1 MGCTHTHKKLKSYCF
16 TLVRNFYRLRDW
28 SKGINS
34 LQSGW
39 TYVWQL
45 CAFKVS
51 DKRQKVHR
59 SVGEVGT
66 GLGILKV
73 HPCEVHM
80 QPAWRITWPD
90 LHLLFWFITL
100 AMGPATSWNLWCLL
114 KTERRTPQGY
124 KRLPWL
130 NKWCS
135 LQDRTRR
142 LWHDSLSIHSSKL
155 EVYWV
160 IWLLYL
166 APSRTGALPL
176 FLSPAPPQEGA
187 LASARPVSN
196 SWLSCLGPSFVN
208 YGTSSIS
215 TEASRGDDRAQ
226 PSAGEWRKTSS
237 NIIWF

>member
-1 MGCTHTHKKLKSYCF
+1 MGMRRKFQSPYRADLKTASNSQQRCLECTFLYLCYLAESSPYCF

-34 LQSGW
+34 LRSGW

-100 AMGPATSWNLWCLL
+100 SMGPATSWNLWCLL

-124 KRLPWL
+124 KRLP
-130 NKWCS
+130 
-135 LQDRTRR
+135 
-142 LWHDSLSIHSSKL
+142 
-155 EVYWV
+155 
-160 IWLLYL
+160 
-166 APSRTGALPL
+166 
-176 FLSPAPPQEGA
+176 
-187 LASARPVSN
+187 
-196 SWLSCLGPSFVN
+196 
-208 YGTSSIS
+208 
-215 TEASRGDDRAQ
+215 
-226 PSAGEWRKTSS
+226 
-237 NIIWF
+237 